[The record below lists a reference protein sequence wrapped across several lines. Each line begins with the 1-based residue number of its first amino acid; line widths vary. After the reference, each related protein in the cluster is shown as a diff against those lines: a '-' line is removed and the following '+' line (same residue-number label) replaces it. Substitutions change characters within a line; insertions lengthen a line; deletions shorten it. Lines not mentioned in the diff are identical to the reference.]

1 MPNNQS
7 QAKKLFKLKSLLLSI
22 DSENQVTDLVLRF
35 ISFQLNHLD
44 ISVDEII
51 RTVIRMQ
58 VNICA
63 YFV

>member
-22 DSENQVTDLVLRF
+22 DSENQVTDLILRF
-35 ISFQLNHLD
+35 RSFQLNHLD